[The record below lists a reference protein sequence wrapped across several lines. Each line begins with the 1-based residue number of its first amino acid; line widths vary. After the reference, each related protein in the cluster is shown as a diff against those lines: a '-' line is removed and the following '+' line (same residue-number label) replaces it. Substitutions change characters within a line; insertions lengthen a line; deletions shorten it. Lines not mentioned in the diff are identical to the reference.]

1 MELIWFYIAII
12 LALSD
17 ILHGK
22 LMWNVF
28 NDPYVLFAGFV
39 NEIVSS
45 PVHGWI
51 IHEILEA
58 IFNIVVLSIIFLS
71 LEIGILGGLVHLCI
85 DITHTLF
92 MKNKNPIVHR
102 ALHFAIE
109 SIFFILIYG
118 F

>member
-1 MELIWFYIAII
+1 MELLWFYIAII

-17 ILHGK
+17 IIHGK

-28 NDPYVLFAGFV
+28 NDFYVVFAGFV

-45 PVHGWI
+45 PVHGWV

-58 IFNIVVLSIIFLS
+58 IFNIFVLSIIFLS
-71 LEIGILGGLVHLCI
+71 LEIGILGGLVHLSI
-85 DITHTLF
+85 DIAHTLF
-92 MKNKNPIVHR
+92 LKDKNPIIHR
-102 ALHFAIE
+102 ALHFVIE
-109 SIFFILIYG
+109 SLFFILIYG